1 MRAMHAARLLALL
14 WVLGATAAAGAD
26 CPEALSAA
34 GRLQAMS
41 NNGRLARDALIT
53 LRRQAQDWKNLLLR
67 GSEAGERQT
76 MLIRFDNQSRNYQ
89 DQLEQL
95 RRQLGSLNFES
106 ETMAKLDQE
115 QLKLDQRYRAALAK
129 HGVADLQAAA
139 AADREVQGSDVAS
152 FRALEQLI
160 TAITAKDDALFQ
172 QLRLAIGQCGAQ
184 PGKSQ

>member
-1 MRAMHAARLLALL
+1 MSAMHAAKLLALL
-14 WVLGATAAAGAD
+14 LILGASAAAGAK

-34 GRLQAMS
+34 DRLQAMS
-41 NNGRLARDALIT
+41 NTGKLARDALIT
-53 LRRQAQDWKNLLLR
+53 IRRQAQDWKNLLLR
-67 GSEAGERQT
+67 GSDAGERQT
-76 MLIRFDNQSRNYQ
+76 MQIRFDNQSRNYQ

-95 RRQLGSLNFES
+95 RRQLSAMKFEP
-106 ETMAKLDQE
+106 ELMAKLDQE

-160 TAITAKDDALFQ
+160 TAITVKDEALFQ
-172 QLRLAIGQCGAQ
+172 ELRLAIGQCGAQ